1 MTIEEGLYAFLSSAG
16 IVGARIYPLVIPQD
30 AALPAIAY
38 QRLSGPREHSHDGAS
53 GMAWARMQ
61 LAITGESYA
70 SAKNTAEQIR
80 AAMDGHKGLM
90 GTVSVGQCLLV
101 NEIDGYAEASDKA
114 TIRQQY
120 QIGYKE

>member
-1 MTIEEGLYAFLSSAG
+1 MTIEEGLYAFLSNAG
-16 IVGARIYPLVIPQD
+16 IVGTRIYPLVIPQD
-30 AALPAIAY
+30 ATLPAIAY

-61 LAITGESYA
+61 LAITGETYS
-70 SAKNTAEQIR
+70 SAKATAELVR

-90 GTVSVGQCLLV
+90 GTIIVGQCLLV
-101 NEIDGYAEASDKA
+101 NEIDGFTEASKRK
-114 TIRQQY
+114 TIRQHY